1 VIVVDTG
8 ALLAAYWK
16 TQQAHRGVMRVLAS
30 EPGPLLLTSHVLTE
44 TDYMLST
51 RVGVDAELG
60 LLADVRNGIYTTV
73 ELRADDL
80 EKAITVIER
89 YRDHNIGLADASVVV
104 TAARYRTTR
113 ILGLDERHF
122 RMIRPLYGDAF
133 TLLPA
138 DG

>member
-1 VIVVDTG
+1 M
-8 ALLAAYWK
+8 AAYWK
-16 TQQAHRGVMRVLAS
+16 TQRTHRDVMRVLAS

-60 LLADVRNGIYTTV
+60 LLTDVLNGIYRTV
-73 ELRADDL
+73 ELTTDDL
-80 EKAITVIER
+80 EQAMKVIER
-89 YRDHNIGLADASVVV
+89 YRDHNIGLADASIVV
-104 TAARYRTTR
+104 TAAHYRTTR

>member
-1 VIVVDTG
+1 MIVVDTG

-60 LLADVRNGIYTTV
+60 LLADVRNV

>member
-1 VIVVDTG
+1 
-8 ALLAAYWK
+8 
-16 TQQAHRGVMRVLAS
+16 MRVLAS

-44 TDYMLST
+44 TGYMLST

-73 ELRADDL
+73 ELKADDL

-89 YRDHNIGLADASVVV
+89 YRDHNIGLADAIVV

-133 TLLPA
+133 TLLPV